1 MEPFV
6 TAASP
11 ILFKLIHHPQ
21 AHKVA
26 MMARIPYCIDLSTSG
41 PHAALF
47 CLFYVFG
54 GYIDASSLAVPLEG
68 MQSRR
73 VSTRPGGKS

>member
-1 MEPFV
+1 
-6 TAASP
+6 
-11 ILFKLIHHPQ
+11 
-21 AHKVA
+21 